1 MIIEHDSVSF
11 GFDLDRYYFL
21 KEEKRKREEEE
32 ARRRKEEEEAAR
44 RAKEAE
50 EAARRAKEVE
60 EAARRLKEEE
70 ETARKAREE
79 EEAARRQ
86 KEQEEREAQIAL
98 EAEQQ
103 EKTTPLQQPT
113 VPTSGKQPGD
123 EKTLVLEH
131 NKAPVDVE
139 IEGKGRAHVDDV
151 SVPKKQNQNSEK
163 IPQVEAG
170 PPLEVKEQQ
179 KQTEKESSALPRD
192 ERTQG
197 KPMSPET
204 QSGQSQNRAPPLSK
218 LPVSR
223 SQEKRELRRQRG
235 LEHSQRESE
244 RAASAWKDDT
254 SFKSKTLESPGKAE
268 GKLKER
274 SDSKELDQYT
284 FVAWKGDKSKKD
296 AKDVPTEL
304 VRPSTLPLDIPTSG
318 PGRNGFS
325 DPAIAAQPALAKEEA
340 NRRKE
345 PSRSNT
351 QPENLMSGPRSLEER
366 NIKSL
371 QYGFLCCST
380 FIPFFISSESNN
392 IFSCGF
398 PNFTRNRG
406 ISMSLDDVSKISPGG
421 SSQVTFTWF
430 SWLIQW

>member
-1 MIIEHDSVSF
+1 M
-11 GFDLDRYYFL
+11 
-21 KEEKRKREEEE
+21 
-32 ARRRKEEEEAAR
+32 
-44 RAKEAE
+44 
-50 EAARRAKEVE
+50 E

-86 KEQEEREAQIAL
+86 KVQEEREARLAL

-103 EKTTPLQQPT
+103 EKTPLQQPT

-139 IEGKGRAHVDDV
+139 IEGKGRAYVDDV
-151 SVPKKQNQNSEK
+151 SVPKKQNHSEK

-204 QSGQSQNRAPPLSK
+204 QSGQSQNKAPPLSK

-254 SFKSKTLESPGKAE
+254 PFKSKTLESPGKAE

-284 FVAWKGDKSKKD
+284 FVAWKGDKSKRD
-296 AKDVPTEL
+296 TKDVPAEL

-318 PGRNGFS
+318 PGRNGYS

-351 QPENLMSGPRSLEER
+351 QPENLIVGPGSLEER

-371 QYGFLCCST
+371 QYGFLCYST
-380 FIPFFISSESNN
+380 FY
-392 IFSCGF
+392 
-398 PNFTRNRG
+398 
-406 ISMSLDDVSKISPGG
+406 
-421 SSQVTFTWF
+421 TF
-430 SWLIQW
+430 LYLL